1 MKDSLGKSKTKK
13 SEEKI
18 EQNKGHH
25 VIWNQL
31 FSCELIFF
39 KHNHVLKWRVVMFL
53 YKKNKSNYP
62 LLPNLSLPKN
72 FFQITLNKG
81 HPHTKSWHNF
91 CICFIW
97 MVVHHYKNIYKKEE
111 MVISRKEKEKQ
122 NVNKKKWNKLWM
134 KHYSKIL
141 VWNNHHITFWA
152 FNIIYIHTP
161 NFGNDTS
168 LIKSTQIKDW
178 LFSFKGFNLEENFD
192 LLTDLF

>member
-111 MVISRKEKEKQ
+111 MVISRKEK
-122 NVNKKKWNKLWM
+122 KKR
-134 KHYSKIL
+134 SKMWIRRSETNYE
-141 VWNNHHITFWA
+141 W
-152 FNIIYIHTP
+152 NIIQRSLFETTI
-161 NFGNDTS
+161 TS
-168 LIKSTQIKDW
+168 LFGPLI
-178 LFSFKGFNLEENFD
+178 SFTSIP
-192 LLTDLF
+192 LTLATIQA